1 MTRVKTGNFS
11 FHNSIPGR
19 HILIIEDEPTIA
31 EFLKTGLAYEGYGIV
46 VATDGKTGLE
56 CLRSDAFD
64 LIILDIILPDM
75 DGFEV
80 CRRIRT
86 AGIEIPI
93 LMLTA
98 RKEISDRVTGL
109 DIGADDYMTKP
120 FSFDELLA
128 RIRAVLRRAGRG
140 PDSPELRASGIV
152 LNTDTRAVLVKG
164 RSVHLT
170 PTEFSLLEIFMQHPH
185 RVFTRDTLLNRVWG
199 YHYGGGT
206 NIVDVHVSHL
216 RDKIGD
222 RPSRLIRTHYGIGY
236 AFYPED

>member
-1 MTRVKTGNFS
+1 MVKSRNFLS
-11 FHNSIPGR
+11 SDSPGPR
-19 HILIIEDEPTIA
+19 ILVIEDEPTIT
-31 EFLKTGLAYEGYGIV
+31 EFLKTGLAYEGYEVI
-46 VATDGKTGLE
+46 AALDGKTGLDLSREKE
-56 CLRSDAFD
+56 CD
-64 LIILDIILPDM
+64 LIILDIMLPDI

-80 CRRIRT
+80 CRRIRAT
-86 AGIEIPI
+86 GIATPI

-98 RKEISDRVTGL
+98 KKEISDRVTGL

-128 RIRAVLRRAGRG
+128 RMRALFRRAGRRLE
-140 PDSPELRASGIV
+140 SSELRAADII
-152 LNTDTRAVLVKG
+152 LNMDTREVFVRGKPIY
-164 RSVHLT
+164 LT
-170 PTEFSLLEIFMQHPH
+170 PTEFSLLELFMQHPH

-199 YHYGGGT
+199 YNYMGGT

-236 AFYPED
+236 AFYPEA